1 MGGRASC
8 SRHTQGRSAR
18 LTVVNRTP
26 ALHSFFCY
34 VALGCYPLF
43 AIRKKGGRREGG
55 SAEGAAEVWRLVGAS
70 STGTSSLWAARSGQY
85 GSRSAA
91 RPISTASA
99 APDFRIFFACFGLVM
114 SPTAV
119 VGMPRDCAPVRRTA
133 LGSRAS
139 PEWSRRESI
148 RRWTRRSGPRRG
160 PSES

>member
-8 SRHTQGRSAR
+8 SRHTQGRSAK
-18 LTVVNRTP
+18 LTVVNSARLP
-26 ALHSFFCY
+26 LVFLLCC
-34 VALGCYPLF
+34 VGLWLLF
-43 AIRKKGGRREGG
+43 AIKKRKKGGEG

-85 GSRSAA
+85 GSRRAA

-114 SPTAV
+114 SRLRWWEC
-119 VGMPRDCAPVRRTA
+119 PRDCAPVRRTA

>member
-1 MGGRASC
+1 MGGGRLFTTHS
-8 SRHTQGRSAR
+8 SRSAR

-43 AIRKKGGRREGG
+43 AIRKKGGRKGG

-114 SPTAV
+114 SRLRWWEC
-119 VGMPRDCAPVRRTA
+119 PRDCAPVRRTA

-148 RRWTRRSGPRRG
+148 RLWTRQSGPRRG